1 MSRHTQCLARHS
13 HACRVMVAADLTFVR
28 SGNAVMVMTC
38 GAKKEREMRKER
50 VCVESVS
57 AETEEME

>member
-1 MSRHTQCLARHS
+1 MPAG
-13 HACRVMVAADLTFVR
+13 LTFVR